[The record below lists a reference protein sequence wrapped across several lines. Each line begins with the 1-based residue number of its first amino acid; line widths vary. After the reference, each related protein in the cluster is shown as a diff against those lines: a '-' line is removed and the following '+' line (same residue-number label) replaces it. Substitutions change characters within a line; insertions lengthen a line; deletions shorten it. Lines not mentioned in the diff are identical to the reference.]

1 MLSNNIQ
8 VVGNGFYSIDN
19 QNYNYNVGESNN
31 SNSEN
36 FDVVLRNTENYYNQ
50 NYSNQNYSN
59 NNYLVNSKGVANV
72 PTGISGVSLHN
83 RVNTTTQEVIN
94 NPIESLTESDVVISN
109 NVSNYVEVTNKNAT
123 QKQHIEDA
131 VKIASNKYNVDEN
144 LIKAVIKTES
154 NFNPNAVSSAG
165 AKGLMQ
171 VMPANYKSLGI
182 SNPFNIYENVDG
194 GTKLLKEYIDK
205 YNGDIEMAL
214 MAYNGGPT
222 RMKNRGVTS
231 IDHIYKMPK
240 ETQNYVKKVMNY
252 YKGE

>member
-8 VVGNGFYSIDN
+8 VAGNSFYSIDN
-19 QNYNYNVGESNN
+19 QNYNYNVSESNN
-31 SNSEN
+31 SNSES
-36 FDVVLRNTENYYNQ
+36 FDTVLRNAE
-50 NYSNQNYSN
+50 NYSNQNYSTN
-59 NNYLVNSKGVANV
+59 NYSSNNYLVNSTGVANV
-72 PTGISGVSLHN
+72 PTGISGISLHN
-83 RVNTTTQEVIN
+83 RVNTNTQEVIK
-94 NPIESLTESDVVISN
+94 NPVESLIENNIVNSN
-109 NVSNYVEVTNKNAT
+109 NTSNYIEVTNKNAT
-123 QKQHIEDA
+123 QKKHIEDA

-182 SNPFNIYENVDG
+182 SNPFNIYENIDG
-194 GTKLLKEYIDK
+194 GTKLLKQYIDK

-231 IDHIYKMPK
+231 IEHIYKMPK
-240 ETQNYVKKVMNY
+240 ETQNYVKKVMKY

>member
-8 VVGNGFYSIDN
+8 VVGNSLYSIDN
-19 QNYNYNVGESNN
+19 QNYNYNISKSNN
-31 SNSEN
+31 LNNES
-36 FDVVLRNTENYYNQ
+36 FDTVLKTTENYYNQ
-50 NYSNQNYSN
+50 NYSSS
-59 NNYLVNSKGVANV
+59 NYLVNSTGVANV
-72 PTGISGVSLHN
+72 PTGISGISLHN
-83 RVNTTTQEVIN
+83 RVNTNTQEVIK
-94 NPIESLTESDVVISN
+94 NPVESLIENNIVNSN
-109 NVSNYVEVTNKNAT
+109 NTSNYIEVTNKNAT
-123 QKQHIEDA
+123 QKKHIEDA

-182 SNPFNIYENVDG
+182 SNPFNIYENIDG
-194 GTKLLKEYIDK
+194 GTKLLKQYIDK

-231 IDHIYKMPK
+231 IEHIYKMPK
-240 ETQNYVKKVMNY
+240 ETQNYVKKVMKY